1 MIHPTYR
8 RLDEPPKLAGL
19 SFLQRVA
26 LIALAGGV
34 YGVERLLSLATSP
47 RSAFSRFWLAALGAL
62 MYFSESGRPSLLR
75 LARDSTRWVTG
86 PRSYT
91 PGPGRQRGLEIRD
104 SRAPQAHAGV
114 AGETRAGAGVAAV
127 GQLDRAGRPGGP
139 F

>member
-19 SFLQRVA
+19 SFLQWVA

-34 YGVERLLSLATSP
+34 YGVERLLSLATQPAISLFTFLVGGP
-47 RSAFSRFWLAALGAL
+47 GAL

-91 PGPGRQRGLEIRD
+91 PGPGRQRALEIREHPK
-104 SRAPQAHAGV
+104 R
-114 AGETRAGAGVAAV
+114 
-127 GQLDRAGRPGGP
+127 GGGG
-139 F
+139 